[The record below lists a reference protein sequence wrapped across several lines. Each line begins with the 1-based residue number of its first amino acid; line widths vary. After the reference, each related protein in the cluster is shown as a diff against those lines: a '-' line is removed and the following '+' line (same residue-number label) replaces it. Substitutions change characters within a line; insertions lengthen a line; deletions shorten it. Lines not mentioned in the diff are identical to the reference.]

1 MKLPRLRIK
10 GQRIWMLTALVIL
23 AIVFSFCHIK
33 ITKVTIPATAVVGDV
48 VPIKLDLDLSCNS
61 DGSDKLILG
70 VLMPKGWKGTQNL
83 TASYTG
89 SKGNG
94 NFVMTPLST
103 LAPHG
108 DGKNWPD
115 YMRATFGIAGNLID
129 DMEWVVMQSDVPF
142 SYANGDKITGSLNL
156 QLKVGADN
164 NPTIVKLAYVVANT
178 TNGFTSDGN
187 VDAGYGA
194 TAEYYN
200 EYIGDCFTVTGGTGD
215 LVDFCNP
222 QLTTVS
228 PPKSL
233 DNDLVTLTFNSNVI
247 KTDLTGSDAVYLCA
261 TGITNDGRTIII
273 CEQTDKTIMKPTSG
287 GRYEIT
293 IWPRA
298 FFGVNDSQTLTNM
311 TYFITDKT
319 GTKKIGYGNTS
330 APFTYKFKCG

>member
-1 MKLPRLRIK
+1 MLPRLNIK
-10 GQRIWMLTALVIL
+10 GRKIWMLSALLIV

-33 ITKVTIPATAVVGDV
+33 ITKVTIPATAQVGDV
-48 VPIKLDLDLSCNS
+48 VPIQLDLDISCNS
-61 DGSDKLILG
+61 DGSDKLIIG
-70 VLMPKGWKGTQNL
+70 VLMPKGWKGTQNM
-83 TASYTG
+83 TATYNS

-94 NFVMTPLST
+94 SFTMTPLTT

-142 SYANGDKITGSLNL
+142 TYANNDKITGSVNLN
-156 QLKVGADN
+156 LKVGADD

-178 TNGFTSDGN
+178 TNGFTSDNFTDG
-187 VDAGYGA
+187 GYGA

-200 EYIGDCFTVTGGTGD
+200 EYVGDCFSVTGGSGD

-222 QLTTVS
+222 QLTTIS

-233 DNDLVTLTFNSNVI
+233 DNDLVTFTFDSNVVQ
-247 KTDLTGSDAVYLCA
+247 TGLSGNDELYLCA
-261 TGITNDGRTIII
+261 TGTTNDGQTITI
-273 CEQTDKTIMKPTSG
+273 CEQTDRTRMKPLGG
-287 GRYEIT
+287 GRFGIT
-293 IWPRA
+293 IWPRS
-298 FFGVNDSQTLTNM
+298 FFGVSDNQTVTNM

-319 GTKKIGYGNTS
+319 GTKQVGYGNTA
-330 APFTYKFKCG
+330 APFTCKFKCG

>member
-1 MKLPRLRIK
+1 MIPRLK
-10 GQRIWMLTALVIL
+10 GRKIWGIAALLVV

-33 ITKVTIPATAVVGDV
+33 ITKVTIPASAKVGDV
-48 VPIKLDLDLSCNS
+48 VPIKLDLDISCNQ

-83 TASYTG
+83 KGSYTS

-94 NFVMTPLST
+94 TFVMTPLNT

-142 SYANGDKITGSLNL
+142 KYANGDKITGSINL
-156 QLKVGADN
+156 QLTVGADD

-200 EYIGDCFTVTGGTGD
+200 EYIGDCFNVTGGTGD

-222 QLTTVS
+222 QLTIIS

-233 DNDLVTLTFNSNVI
+233 DNDLVTLTFDANVLT
-247 KTDLTGSDAVYLCA
+247 TDLTGADEVYLCA
-261 TGITNDGRTIII
+261 TGTTSDGKTVTV
-273 CEQTDKTIMKPTSG
+273 CEQSAKTRMKATGG

-293 IWPRA
+293 IWPRS
-298 FFGVNDSQTLTNM
+298 FFGVSDSQTVTNM

-319 GTKKIGYGNTS
+319 GTKKVGYGNTT

>member
-1 MKLPRLRIK
+1 MLPRLNIK
-10 GQRIWMLTALVIL
+10 GQRIWMLSALLLIG
-23 AIVFSFCHIK
+23 IVFCFCHIK
-33 ITKVTIPATAVVGDV
+33 ITKVTIPASAQVGDV
-48 VPIKLDLDLSCNS
+48 VPIKLDIDVSCNS
-61 DGSDKLILG
+61 DGSDRLVLG
-70 VLMPKGWKGTQNL
+70 VLLPKGWKGAQNM
-83 TASYTG
+83 TATYQG

-94 NFVMTPLST
+94 SFSMMPVTT
-103 LAPHG
+103 IAPHS

-142 SYANGDKITGSLNL
+142 SYANGDKITGSISIS
-156 QLKVGADN
+156 LKVGADD

-178 TNGFTSDGN
+178 TNGFTSDTYF
-187 VDAGYGA
+187 DEGYGP

-200 EYIGDCFTVTGGTGD
+200 QYIGDCFTVTGGSGD

-222 QLTTVS
+222 QLTVLS

-233 DNDLVTLTFNSNVI
+233 DNDLVTITFDSNV
-247 KTDLTGSDAVYLCA
+247 TETELSGADAVYLCA
-261 TGITNDGRTIII
+261 TGTTDDGQTITI
-273 CEQTDKTIMKPTSG
+273 CEQTDKTLMKAVGG
-287 GRYEIT
+287 GRYEMT

-298 FFGVNDSQTLTNM
+298 FFGVGDSQTVTNM

-319 GTKKIGYGNTS
+319 GTKQVGYGNTT

>member
-1 MKLPRLRIK
+1 MLPRLRIK
-10 GQRIWMLTALVIL
+10 GRKIWMPAALLIV

-33 ITKVTIPATAVVGDV
+33 ITKVTIPASANVGDV
-48 VPIKLDLDLSCNS
+48 VPIQLDIDVSCNS

-83 TASYTG
+83 TATYKS
-89 SKGNG
+89 SKGDG
-94 NFVMTPLST
+94 SFVMTPLTT

-142 SYANGDKITGSLNL
+142 NYANNDKITGSIFLK
-156 QLKVGADN
+156 LKVAADD

-178 TNGFTSDGN
+178 TNGFTSDN
-187 VDAGYGA
+187 FTDAGYGA

-200 EYIGDCFTVTGGTGD
+200 EYIGDCFTVNGGSGD

-222 QLTTVS
+222 QLTIIS

-233 DNDLVTLTFNSNVI
+233 DNDLVTITFDSNVI
-247 KTDLTGSDAVYLCA
+247 STALTGSSEVYLCA
-261 TGITNDGRTIII
+261 TGTTSDGKTITV
-273 CEQTDKTIMKPTSG
+273 CEQTDKTKMKPTSA

-293 IWPRA
+293 MWPRS
-298 FFGVNDSQTLTNM
+298 FFGVSDNQTVVSM
-311 TYFITDKT
+311 TYYITDKT
-319 GTKKIGYGNTS
+319 GTKQVGYGNTA